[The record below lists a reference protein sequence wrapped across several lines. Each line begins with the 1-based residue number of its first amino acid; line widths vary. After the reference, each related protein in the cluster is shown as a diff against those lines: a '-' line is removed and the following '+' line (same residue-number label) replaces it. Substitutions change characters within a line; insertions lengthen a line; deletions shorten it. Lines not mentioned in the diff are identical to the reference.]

1 MVAACNMLHR
11 RIRIIIEEQM
21 IQSSTDVRTAE
32 SEPTQA
38 PTERSNPIRALQ
50 TFGQSVWLDYLR
62 RSLFTSGEFRRLIDE
77 DGLRGATSNPSIFE
91 KAIAGSTDYLNA
103 VHSIERHGD
112 LQPMA
117 LYETLAIR
125 DIRDAADLLRPVYDS
140 TARADG
146 YVSLEVSPYIAH
158 DTAATIDEAKR
169 LWKAVARENV
179 MIKVPASLEGLPAI
193 RELTSEGIN
202 VNITLLFGIERYEAV
217 ARAYMEGLDA
227 LVRNGGDPARVCS
240 VASFFVS
247 RIDSMVDGMIATRLA
262 TAVDAGLRTSL
273 TDLLGT
279 VAIANAKL
287 AYQRYLALGRS
298 DQWQRLASK
307 GAHPQRLL
315 WASTSTKNPRYGD
328 VRYVEELIG
337 RDTVNTITP
346 ATLEAFR
353 DHGRLRASLED
364 DIEEARATIAALERA
379 GISLTGVTDR
389 LLEDGVALFCKAFD
403 GLLAAVEQG
412 RLSQITPLLD
422 RQSYTLPQ
430 HLAVRVSEVVA
441 EWQRSGKVRRL
452 WARDATLWTGADERR
467 WLGWLS
473 ITDDQVAHLGP
484 LEEAAAEIAGSG
496 VRHAVLLG
504 MGGSSLGAEVIRQTF
519 GAANGFP
526 QLHVLDSTDPAQI
539 AATAGAVDLGRT
551 LFVVSSK
558 SGTTLEP
565 NILLQYFLA
574 RMRQAVGEHLAG
586 KHFIVITDPGSALQ
600 AVAEREHLRQV
611 FFGSPEIGGRYSVL
625 SNFGLVPAAITGVD
639 VRRLL
644 DRTEQM
650 VHSCAA
656 SVAADQNPAVLLGAV
671 LGTSAAAGR
680 DKVTLIASPGISSF
694 GAWLEQ
700 LIAESTG
707 KHGKG
712 MIPVDGEAIGP
723 PGVYGNDRLFVYL
736 RLDSGAD
743 PAQDAAV
750 DALEHAAQPVV
761 RIDVAD
767 IYDIGQEF
775 FRWEMAVAIAGAIIG
790 INPFDQPDVEAS
802 KVETRALTSAYERTG
817 AMPADSPIYQES
829 GISLFTDAGN
839 AGALEN
845 GLGGDR
851 SLAGYLRAH
860 LNRLEEGDYFAILA
874 YLAMNQTHRD
884 ALQAMRH
891 AVRDRSRVA
900 TCLGFGPR
908 FLHSTGQAY
917 KGGPNSGVFLQ
928 ITCDDAK
935 DIAVPGQKY
944 SFGVVKAAEAR
955 GDFAVLVE
963 RERRALRV
971 HLGADVTAGL
981 SALGAAVVRAAG
993 QS

>member
-1 MVAACNMLHR
+1 
-11 RIRIIIEEQM
+11 M
-21 IQSSTDVRTAE
+21 IQSPTDALTAQ
-32 SEPTQA
+32 SAPHAAPLTEP
-38 PTERSNPIRALQ
+38 RNPIRALQ

-62 RSLFTSGEFRRLIDE
+62 RSLFTSGEFRRLIAE

-103 VHSIERHGD
+103 LQGIERHGD
-112 LQPMA
+112 LEPMA
-117 LYETLAIR
+117 LYEALAIR
-125 DIRDAADLLRPVYDS
+125 DIRDAADLLRPVYDR

-146 YVSLEVSPYIAH
+146 YVSLEVSPYVAH
-158 DTAATIDEAKR
+158 DTAATIDEARR

-179 MIKVPASLEGLPAI
+179 MIKVPASTEGLPAI

-217 ARAYMEGLDA
+217 ARAYMEGLSTF
-227 LVRNGGDPARVCS
+227 VRNGGDPAQVRS

-247 RIDSMVDGMIATRLA
+247 RIDTMVDGMIATRLA
-262 TAVDAGLRTSL
+262 TATDPGLRISL
-273 TDLLGT
+273 TELLGT

-287 AYQRYLALGRS
+287 AYQRYLALCRTAE
-298 DQWQRLASK
+298 WQRLASK

-315 WASTSTKNPRYGD
+315 WASTSAKNPRYRD

-337 RDTVNTITP
+337 RDTINTITP

-364 DIEEARATIAALERA
+364 DIEDARGRLAALERV
-379 GISLTGVTDR
+379 GISLDDVTDR
-389 LLEDGVALFCKAFD
+389 LLEDGVTLFGKAFD
-403 GLLAAVEQG
+403 SLLAAVDRG
-412 RLSQITPLLD
+412 RRSEITSVLD

-430 HLAVRVSEVVA
+430 HLAGRISEVVA
-441 EWQRSGKVRRL
+441 DWQRSGKVRRL
-452 WARDATLWTGADERR
+452 WARDATLWTGADENR
-467 WLGWLS
+467 WLGWLDV
-473 ITDDQVAHLGP
+473 TDDQLAHIGP
-484 LEEAAAEIAGSG
+484 LKETAREIADSG
-496 VRHAVLLG
+496 VLHAVLLG

-519 GAANGFP
+519 GTIKGFP
-526 QLHVLDSTDPAQI
+526 ELHVLDSTDPAQI
-539 AATAGAVDLGRT
+539 AAAEAAVDLRRT
-551 LFVVSSK
+551 LFIVSSK

-565 NILLQYFLA
+565 NILLQYFME
-574 RMRQAVGEHLAG
+574 RMRQTVGEHLAG
-586 KHFIVITDPGSALQ
+586 GHFIVITDPGSALQ
-600 AVAEREHLRQV
+600 RVAERERFRQV
-611 FFGSPEIGGRYSVL
+611 FFGAPDIGGRYSVL
-625 SNFGLVPAAITGVD
+625 SNFGLVPAAVMGVD
-639 VRRLL
+639 VGRLL
-644 DRTEQM
+644 DRTELM
-650 VHSCAA
+650 VHSCAP
-656 SVAADQNPAVLLGAV
+656 SVPADQNPAVLLGAI
-671 LGTSAAAGR
+671 LGTLAVAGR
-680 DKVTLIASPGISSF
+680 DKVTVIASPGISSI

-707 KHGKG
+707 KQGKG
-712 MIPVDGEAIGP
+712 MIPVTDEEVGS
-723 PGVYGNDRLFVYL
+723 PGVYGDDRLFVYL
-736 RLDSGAD
+736 RLDSAAD
-743 PAQDAAV
+743 PSQDAAV

-775 FRWEMAVAIAGAIIG
+775 FRWEMAVAIAGATIG

-802 KVETRALTSAYERTG
+802 KVATRALTSAFERTG
-817 AMPADSPIYQES
+817 VLPADPPIYQEA

-839 AGALEN
+839 ADALEKA
-845 GLGGDR
+845 LGGNR

-891 AVRDRSRVA
+891 TVRDRTRVA
-900 TCLGFGPR
+900 TSLGFGPR

-917 KGGPNSGVFLQ
+917 KAGPNSGVFLQ
-928 ITCDDAK
+928 ITCDDAR
-935 DIAVPGQKY
+935 DIAVPSQKY

-981 SALGAAVVRAAG
+981 NVLGAAVARAVEERHD
-993 QS
+993 